1 MTMPE
6 PPGLVIRPMQPEDQP
21 TVRRLVLDGL
31 ADHFG
36 EIDETRNP
44 DIDDL
49 LGHYG
54 PMGGY
59 SVVAERDGELV
70 GAGTFHAEG
79 EGTVRLV
86 RMSVRSDQRGRG
98 LGRALVAH
106 LLDEARR
113 RGYREA
119 VCETCD
125 DWVDAIAL
133 YRRSGFTEI
142 GRRDGDIHFRLSLGQ
157 EEGGR

>member
-1 MTMPE
+1 M
-6 PPGLVIRPMQPEDQP
+6 IRPMLVEDQP
-21 TVRRLVLDGL
+21 RVRRLILDGL

-49 LGHYG
+49 LAHYG
-54 PMGGY
+54 PMGGH
-59 SVVAERDGELV
+59 SIVAEHDGEIV
-70 GAGTFHAEG
+70 GAGTFHPEG

-86 RMSVRSDQRGRG
+86 RMSVRGDQRGRG

-113 RGYREA
+113 QGYREA

-125 DWVDAIAL
+125 DWEDAIAL
-133 YRRSGFTEI
+133 YRRCGFTEVA
-142 GRRDGDIHFRLSLGQ
+142 RRDGDIHFHLSLDGK
-157 EEGGR
+157 EGGGK

>member
-1 MTMPE
+1 MPE

-21 TVRRLVLDGL
+21 TVRRLILDGL

-54 PMGGY
+54 PMDGF
-59 SVVAERDGELV
+59 SIVAERDGELV
-70 GAGTFHAEG
+70 GVGTFHAEG
-79 EGTVRLV
+79 ERAARLV
-86 RMSVRSDQRGRG
+86 RMSVRGYQRVRG
-98 LGRALVAH
+98 LGRALVRR
-106 LLDEARR
+106 LLDEARA
-113 RGYREA
+113 RGYQEA

-125 DWVDAIAL
+125 DWEDAIAL
-133 YRRSGFTEI
+133 YRRCGFSEV
-142 GRRDGDIHFRLSLGQ
+142 GRRDGDIHFRLGLA
-157 EEGGR
+157 EDGGGK